1 MAFQNKV
8 SRVGITFT
16 KDRLKLVEVES
27 VGGQYQINKILQQ
40 KASVALELP
49 KDPDHIHATIDGI
62 SNYLNEILT
71 GAGIQNMPA
80 AFILD
85 SQMVLIKKIPTDQ
98 DLVGEE
104 LRNHVRWEAEQLVS
118 HPLDEYILDYNH
130 LTRHGQR
137 NHSELLIVVVRKAV
151 IDMVREIFR
160 RTSLNL
166 QVIDVDL
173 FAAMRVIKANYD
185 YAENEYIGLID
196 VSQNQAKISVMVQ
209 NDYFLSTDF
218 LFATDQ
224 SGRSSPTSPDDEQLT
239 KIISKE
245 LRRVVLDHKIGKNIE
260 DLQQLFLYGEMV
272 RPHLIENL
280 QTLYDIRISKV
291 NPFRKVRFSAAEIN
305 EVEDNLIRNFPETFA
320 VCIGAALHHP

>member
-1 MAFQNKV
+1 
-8 SRVGITFT
+8 
-16 KDRLKLVEVES
+16 
-27 VGGQYQINKILQQ
+27 
-40 KASVALELP
+40 
-49 KDPDHIHATIDGI
+49 
-62 SNYLNEILT
+62 
-71 GAGIQNMPA
+71 
-80 AFILD
+80 
-85 SQMVLIKKIPTDQ
+85 
-98 DLVGEE
+98 
-104 LRNHVRWEAEQLVS
+104 
-118 HPLDEYILDYNH
+118 
-130 LTRHGQR
+130 
-137 NHSELLIVVVRKAV
+137 VVVRKAV
-151 IDMVREIFR
+151 IDLVREIFR

-218 LFATDQ
+218 QFTTDQ
-224 SGRSSPTSPDDEQLT
+224 SGRNSATIPDDDQLT

-291 NPFRKVRFSAAEIN
+291 NPFRKVRFSASEIN